1 MTFKNASLRRGTVPV
16 YRAEKGPGALVPMLP
31 QIVALANGE
40 KEALGF
46 IPEAAYRDAI
56 ERRRLIAMCTPVD
69 GSSIVT
75 GFILF
80 SGVFPNAR
88 VQQIVVAV
96 DHRRMGVASA
106 LLNETVSQLESLGYL
121 TLTAAVASD
130 LPAAKRFMG
139 KTVL

>member
-80 SGVFPNAR
+80 SGVFPNA
-88 VQQIVVAV
+88 
-96 DHRRMGVASA
+96 SA